1 MLNSNLNKLLTKKS
15 DWQSW
20 NYEIYNS
27 SGKKVDLNDLLKT
40 MGYNMEDYPEE
51 SYIGGN
57 DTLIEIFSKNSAT
70 LIQGLLMGVYTLYDA
85 NGK

>member
-1 MLNSNLNKLLTKKS
+1 
-15 DWQSW
+15 
-20 NYEIYNS
+20 
-27 SGKKVDLNDLLKT
+27 

-57 DTLIEIFSKNSAT
+57 DTLIENFKKNSAT

>member
-1 MLNSNLNKLLTKKS
+1 
-15 DWQSW
+15 
-20 NYEIYNS
+20 
-27 SGKKVDLNDLLKT
+27 
-40 MGYNMEDYPEE
+40 MEDYPEE

-57 DTLIEIFSKNSAT
+57 DTLIENFKKNSAT